1 MHHCSY
7 SKRLF
12 VAAIGCFSSII
23 AFAQLVAFPGAEGF
37 GKYTSGGRGGKVV
50 YVTSLEDDANGEIEG
65 TLRWAMK
72 QYPDEPLTVC
82 FAVTGEIRLVSQL
95 RLNRRSNFTWAGQT
109 APGMGIVIT
118 HNKVNFG
125 GSNNFI
131 VRNIR
136 FRLGQYDVNGNLL
149 DANAV
154 GAENCENYIFD
165 HCDFGWSME
174 ENMNSYDSH
183 FITVQYCI
191 VHEGLYDAGH
201 KKGKRAYGC
210 QWGGSP
216 ASYHHNLLVHNN
228 KRSCRFNGAQSN
240 DFVVYLDYINNVQYN
255 YEGGSNGCYGGENT
269 TKLAEDEE
277 YNGLN
282 SVHECNFIN
291 NYYKPGPNTT
301 NSTKLFFMS
310 SYARSGAT
318 SWGPAHWYVNG
329 NIMEGIAKINNDN
342 WQGVK
347 SEKTYTLDQL
357 RVDTLIRPNTPW
369 WRWTTDS
376 IYGLYNFDA
385 LAYAAGEF
393 ESAEEAYQTVLDT
406 AGCFPRDHV
415 ELRLIDDTRNK
426 KATYGGESRGN
437 GIIDTEED
445 AEGFYDYVQVEPLVD
460 TDLDGMPDVWEEANG
475 CDPTIPDNNT
485 LHESGYTMLEMYLD
499 YAMHNKQPMDDG
511 YKPSE
516 EGLEDLRFEDLKIQ
530 KILRDGQIFIQR
542 GANTYTLEGQIIE
555 AGK

>member
-1 MHHCSY
+1 M
-7 SKRLF
+7 
-12 VAAIGCFSSII
+12 AAIGCLCSVI
-23 AFAQLVAFPGAEGF
+23 ASAAVLPDTIVAFPGAEGF

-50 YVTSLEDDANGEIEG
+50 YVTTLADDADGATVG
-65 TLRWAMK
+65 SLRWAMK
-72 QYPDEPLTVC
+72 QYPDDPITVC

-109 APGMGIVIT
+109 APGAGIVIT

-201 KKGKRAYGC
+201 KKGTRAYGC

-228 KRSCRFNGAQSN
+228 KRSCRFNGAYSN
-240 DFVVYLDYINNVQYN
+240 DWVVYLDYINNVQYN
-255 YEGGSNGCYGGENT
+255 FEGGSNGCYGGENT
-269 TKLAEDEE
+269 APLDSGE

-291 NYYKPGPNTT
+291 NYYKVGPNTT
-301 NSTKLFFMS
+301 NKKYFFS
-310 SYARSGAT
+310 VEVGRTHKNAPQDH
-318 SWGPAHWYVNG
+318 SWGPSQWYVSG
-329 NIMEGIAKINNDN
+329 NIFDGAPTATADN
-342 WQGVK
+342 WSAVTGK
-347 SEKTYTLDQL
+347 SPYNKIDTL
-357 RVDTLIRPNTPW
+357 RVDTLIRPKTPW
-369 WRWTTDS
+369 WRWTEDS
-376 IYGLYNFDA
+376 VYGRYDFDMY
-385 LAYAAGEF
+385 AYAVESF
-393 ESAEEAYQTVLDT
+393 ESADDAFQTVLDT

-426 KATYGGESRGN
+426 KATYSGASRGN

-445 AEGFYDYVQVEPLVD
+445 AEGFYDYTVVAPLQD
-460 TDLDGMPDVWEEANG
+460 TDLDGMPDEWEIVNG
-475 CDPTIPDNNT
+475 CDPNVADNNVR
-485 LHESGYTMLEMYLD
+485 HASGYTMLEMYLD
-499 YAMHNKQPMDDG
+499 YAMTHKAPMDDG
-511 YKPSE
+511 YTPSE
-516 EGLEDLRFEDLKIQ
+516 EGIEECTVYGVESK
-530 KILRDGQIFIQR
+530 KILRDGQIYIQR
-542 GANTYTLEGQIIE
+542 GAKIYTLQGQLIE